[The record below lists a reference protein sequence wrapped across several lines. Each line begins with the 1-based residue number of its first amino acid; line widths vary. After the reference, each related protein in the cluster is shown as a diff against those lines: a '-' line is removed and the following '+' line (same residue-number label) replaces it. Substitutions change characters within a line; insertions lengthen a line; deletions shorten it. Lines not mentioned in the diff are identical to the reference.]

1 MLKKVKPQIGI
12 LALMQGLY
20 DESQPEI
27 PANQTKF
34 VEEVIAQLGDSAE
47 FIFPGLS
54 KERADTERIVKNFND
69 QELDGIMV
77 INTLYS
83 PGLRIVQAFKKNT
96 LPVMLANIQPLPNVR
111 DDWNWSYLTTNQG
124 IHGIQDTSN
133 MLMRLGYHPAIITE
147 DWKSENFKRF
157 VENWAMAAA
166 TASGLR
172 KCRLALMQKMQ
183 NMGDILGDEVAYFQ
197 KFGIEVLHEG
207 IGQVVSQLENV
218 TEEEID
224 VQIEEDRKNFE
235 VSPDLPEK
243 NHRYAA
249 KLQIAFEKFL
259 TEKNYD
265 GFTANFMVFEE
276 DGRIEQLP
284 ILGACNMMA
293 KGYAYAAEG
302 DVHILALMAA
312 GHMLIGN
319 PHFTEMYSL
328 DYSRDACMFAHMGE
342 GNWKVARKDRPVTL
356 IDRPLDIGNRD
367 NPPTPIFGAE
377 LGVTTVA
384 SLVPVSGDKY
394 RLVAMRGEVLDT
406 DIIPG
411 IPMNHTFFKPDNG
424 VKAAMTNW
432 LRYGGTHHQVLWTG
446 DWMERLEQLCS
457 ILEIEFVDVS
467 RA

>member
-1 MLKKVKPQIGI
+1 MLNLVKPRIGI

-27 PANQTKF
+27 PANQTRF
-34 VEEVIAQLGDSAE
+34 VEDVIEQLKDTAE
-47 FIFPGLS
+47 FVFPGLS
-54 KERADTERIVKNFND
+54 KEREHTERIVKGFND
-69 QELDGIMV
+69 QELDGIMI

-83 PGLRIVQAFKKNT
+83 PGLRIVQAFKKNN
-96 LPVMLANIQPLPNVR
+96 LPVMLANIQPLPNVT

-133 MLMRLGYHPAIITE
+133 MLMRLGYQPAIITE
-147 DWKSENFKRF
+147 DWKSDKFKEF
-157 VENWAMAAA
+157 VKNWAMAAG
-166 TASGLR
+166 TANALR
-172 KCRLALMQKMQ
+172 RCRLALMQKMQ
-183 NMGDILGDEVAYFQ
+183 NMGDILGDEVAFFQ

-207 IGQVVSQLENV
+207 VGQVVAELANV

-224 VQIEEDRKNFE
+224 KQIAEDQKNFE
-235 VSPDLPEK
+235 IQEDMPQS

-259 TEKNYD
+259 QKKSYD
-265 GFTANFMVFEE
+265 GFSANFMVFEE
-276 DGRIEQLP
+276 DGRIDQLP
-284 ILGACNMMA
+284 ILAACNMMA

-302 DVHILALMAA
+302 DVHIMALMAA
-312 GHMLIGN
+312 GHLLIGN

-328 DYSRDACMFAHMGE
+328 DYGRDACMFAHMGE

-377 LGVTTVA
+377 LGTTTVA
-384 SLVPVSGDKY
+384 SLVPISGDQY
-394 RLVAMRGEVLDT
+394 RLVVMKGEVLDT

-424 VKAAMTNW
+424 VKDAMTKW

-446 DWMERLEQLCS
+446 DWVERLELLCNV
-457 ILEIEFVDVS
+457 LDIEFVDVS
-467 RA
+467 R